1 MDGWMDVAVCSLCLT
16 LSAKINILAQLGS
29 SELLRYPPTPVPL
42 CPAVVACCLHIDV
55 IYHLCLWGVQQFT
68 VQIVWN
74 SLLN

>member
-1 MDGWMDVAVCSLCLT
+1 MDGWMDVVVCSLCLT

-29 SELLRYPPTPVPL
+29 SELLRFPPY
-42 CPAVVACCLHIDV
+42 PAVVACCLHIDV